1 MATTLLIVTVGAE
14 VSWLVLRPHMTGGWA
29 WAPLVAAVAAHL
41 VLVER
46 ERRRPTLTRR
56 SILVAVA
63 IVLVVAVAVPPFG
76 SRDLYSYAFYG
87 RMVATHHANPYLIRP
102 DRFSGDALLGSLA
115 HPWRRVRTVYGPL
128 FTGVSAVG
136 ALGYGTSR
144 LLARLFFQSLEALA
158 MLYGLL
164 LLARRKVRSDALVF
178 LGLSPALLAVVNG
191 GHNDLLAGV
200 LLLAGIVALER
211 RRAVEA
217 GLLLAAAVSVKLLI
231 LPGVLIVV
239 VALWINRRGRE
250 AWRVGAIVATT
261 TAAGYLFVGGRAA
274 LGPLSERGHSI
285 SRGSIWHGAAD
296 VLASWGG
303 GPALS
308 GVTAQ
313 RLAVVA
319 TAALG
324 IILVARLR
332 RPVDLGHAAVAALLV
347 SLLATQYVLP
357 WYSAMALPLAALLPP
372 RARFCAYA
380 QATLLLL
387 VYVVAPGTSIR
398 QTPLLPALNGLAPL
412 IQFGLLVTLITLWPP
427 GRPRRG
433 AVAAR
438 G

>member
-1 MATTLLIVTVGAE
+1 
-14 VSWLVLRPHMTGGWA
+14 MTGGWA

-63 IVLVVAVAVPPFG
+63 IVLAVAVAVPPFG

-87 RMVATHHANPYLIRP
+87 RMVASHHANPYLIRP
-102 DRFSGDALLGSLA
+102 DRFPHDALLGSLA

-128 FTGVSAVG
+128 FTGISTAG

-164 LLARRKVRSDALVF
+164 LLARRNFRSDTLVF
-178 LGLSPALLAVVNG
+178 VGLSPALLAVVNG

-200 LLLAGIVALER
+200 LLLAGIVALDR
-211 RRAVEA
+211 RRAVPA

-231 LPGVLIVV
+231 LPGVLIVLA
-239 VALWINRRGRE
+239 ALRINRRGRD
-250 AWRVGAIVATT
+250 AWRVGAIVAA
-261 TAAGYLFVGGRAA
+261 TAGVGYLLVGGPAA
-274 LGPLSERGHSI
+274 LGPLSERGHSV
-285 SRGSIWHGAAD
+285 SRGSIWHGIAD
-296 VLASWGG
+296 VVGSLGG
-303 GPALS
+303 SPTLS

-313 RLAVVA
+313 HLALVA

-324 IILVARLR
+324 IVLVSRLR
-332 RPVDLGHAAVAALLV
+332 RPVDLGQAAVAAVLV

-380 QATLLLL
+380 QATLMLL
-387 VYVVAPGTSIR
+387 VYVVAPGTSIG

-412 IQFGLLVTLITLWPP
+412 IQCGLLVALITSWTP
-427 GRPRRG
+427 GRPCH
-433 AVAAR
+433 APVA
-438 G
+438 GS